1 MHGANTALQAGA
13 QRAGQPGP
21 AAGAAERLWP
31 GVALAAVRAVYETL
45 TAVRDGVPPG
55 KIANVASA
63 DLMRQVTR
71 EAEYDRWSGEFLG
84 GA

>member
-1 MHGANTALQAGA
+1 MDLDYLASRRVRICLQGHA
-13 QRAGQPGP
+13 PF
-21 AAGAAERLWP
+21 
-31 GVALAAVRAVYETL
+31 LAAVRAVYETL
-45 TAVRDGVPPG
+45 TAVRDGVAPG

-71 EAEYDRWSGEFLG
+71 EADYDRWSGEFLG